1 MTVVSFIAVYL
12 IGATA
17 LALWVDL
24 RFPGLRPTSWMRMGV
39 AVAISMVADDLCT
52 SGLHHGPRVVGVIG
66 VVLPV
71 LAFSLLVSIWLLR
84 IMRAAM
90 PA

>member
-1 MTVVSFIAVYL
+1 M
-12 IGATA
+12 
-17 LALWVDL
+17 
-24 RFPGLRPTSWMRMGV
+24 

-52 SGLHHGPRVVGVIG
+52 SGLHYGPRVVGVIV

-84 IMRAAM
+84 MMRAAM